1 MISLEES
8 NREILPFRS
17 YEVSLKNPV
26 AFSKKSEKEKII
38 RPEIDFNNGK
48 SKKEENLQDD
58 DEPIYNYPYE
68 FYEEIDFKSEE
79 IKNENI
85 IKEEKKS

>member
-38 RPEIDFNNGK
+38 KPVIDFNIDK
-48 SKKEENLQDD
+48 SKKEENLQEQEE
-58 DEPIYNYPYE
+58 DEPIENYPYE
-68 FYEEIDFKSEE
+68 FYDEI
-79 IKNENI
+79 
-85 IKEEKKS
+85 